1 MGQLQT
7 DIDEYNAA
15 KKEKFPAKVLNTM
28 AQATQDLKSLGIED
42 RALAVGD
49 KIPDFSLPN
58 QKGEMRNIAD
68 LYSGATLVLNIYRG
82 GWCPYCNFEMK
93 ALSGA
98 LPDIQ
103 AQGATL
109 VGMAPE
115 TPDHARDTVTRH
127 EINIEV
133 LSDAGNRVSEQ
144 LGLVFEL
151 PEALRPMYQ
160 SAGIDIPAF
169 NGDDSF
175 RLPVPATY
183 IIGTDGIVKHAFVDA
198 DYTRRMEPED
208 ILSILKSL

>member
-15 KKEKFPAKVLNTM
+15 KKEKFPAEVLNTM

-68 LYSGATLVLNIYRG
+68 LYSEATLVLNIYRG

-115 TPDHARDTVTRH
+115 TPDHAGDTVTRH

-208 ILSILKSL
+208 ILSVLKSL